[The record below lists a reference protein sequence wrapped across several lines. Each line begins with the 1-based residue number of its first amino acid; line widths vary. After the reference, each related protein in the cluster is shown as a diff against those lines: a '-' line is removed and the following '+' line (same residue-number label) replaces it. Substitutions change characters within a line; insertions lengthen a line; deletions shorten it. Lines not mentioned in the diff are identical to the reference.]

1 MSTIKIGDRVVQ
13 TTDRSGRIR
22 GGIDSGSRLDQ
33 NPRRTKSDTQIV
45 QDQIKKI
52 KDIEQQ
58 FKGVDDNR
66 SKFLALSTPKAI
78 FEDAQNRRIQNRRRA
93 QILDDLKTGKNVNRS
108 EFTGREPKPGTKNSI
123 LTAFGIG
130 TVPTGRSKLREG
142 LTSSEYADFMR
153 QAYQAN
159 PGMMESLFPF
169 ASGKMI
175 RNVSRLAP
183 GIGTLQNL
191 ASAAKEKTGGFLNRF
206 FPGLLPSSGI
216 ATTKQAQPTLAEL
229 AENAFRFASFRTAP
243 TNIKDI
249 KADNYFDKRM
259 NQLQAIKLFSGFPA
273 TVQSQGLFTNFEG
286 TPMISSD
293 PNVTSLFD
301 PGAVRFKS
309 DTDAIDQIIKQ
320 SKTPPDIDVFPG
332 LRNFTPSEQMDAVR
346 GFKSLRGIDTIPF
359 PTLDQFQ
366 QIREQSKT
374 PPDIDVSMEGIA
386 PVKSKTFYFNT
397 PNNLN
402 QTGSTLTGLPGNA
415 SIAQQKEFFERA
427 IRGNA
432 PGVPDR
438 IGEIY
443 QNLLDSGVLSS
454 SEALQYGSFV
464 RNLPPPSNT
473 YGLNPNI
480 KPGIE
485 AIDLQGNFPG
495 VL

>member
-1 MSTIKIGDRVVQ
+1 MSTIKIGDKVVQ

-33 NPRRTKSDTQIV
+33 NPQRTKSDTQIV
-45 QDQIKKI
+45 QEQVKKI
-52 KDIEQQ
+52 QDIEEQ

-66 SKFLALSTPKAI
+66 SKFLALSTPKAT
-78 FEDAQNRRIQNRRRA
+78 FEEAQNRRIQNRRRA
-93 QILDDLKTGKNVNRS
+93 EVLDALKIGKNVDRS
-108 EFTGREPKPGTKNSI
+108 LFTGRKPKEGTKSSI
-123 LTAFGIG
+123 LNAFGIG
-130 TVPTGRSKLREG
+130 TVKTGKPKLREG
-142 LTSSEYADFMR
+142 LSSADYAEFMGK
-153 QAYQAN
+153 AFEAN
-159 PGMMESLFPF
+159 PRMMESLFPF

-229 AENAFRFASFRTAP
+229 AENAYRFASFRSAP

-249 KADNYFDKRM
+249 KADNAFDKRM

-320 SKTPPDIDVFPG
+320 SKTPPDIDV
-332 LRNFTPSEQMDAVR
+332 
-346 GFKSLRGIDTIPF
+346 
-359 PTLDQFQ
+359 
-366 QIREQSKT
+366 
-374 PPDIDVSMEGIA
+374 SMEGIA
-386 PVKSKTFYFNT
+386 PVLNT
-397 PNNLN
+397 SNTLN
-402 QTGSTLTGLPGNA
+402 QTGSTAPLLGNA
-415 SIAQQKEFFERA
+415 SIAQQKEFFENA
-427 IRGNA
+427 IRGNVA
-432 PGVPDR
+432 GVPDR

-443 QNLLDSGVLSS
+443 QNLLDSGALSTT
-454 SEALQYGSFV
+454 EALQYGSFV

-473 YGLNPNI
+473 YGLSPEI

-485 AIDLQGNFPG
+485 GIDLEGNFPG

>member
-1 MSTIKIGDRVVQ
+1 MSTIKIGDKVVQ

-33 NPRRTKSDTQIV
+33 NPQRTKTDTQIV

-52 KDIEQQ
+52 KDIEEQ

-66 SKFLALSTPKAI
+66 SKFLALSTPKAT
-78 FEDAQNRRIQNRRRA
+78 FEEAQNRRIQNRRRA
-93 QILDDLKTGKNVNRS
+93 EVLDALKIGKNVDRS
-108 EFTGREPKPGTKNSI
+108 LFTGREPKTGTKNSL
-123 LTAFGIG
+123 LTALGIG
-130 TVPTGRSKLREG
+130 TVTTGKPKLRTG
-142 LTSSEYADFMR
+142 LSSADYAEFMGK
-153 QAYQAN
+153 AFEAN

-169 ASGKMI
+169 ASGRTI

-229 AENAFRFASFRTAP
+229 AENAYRFGSFRSAP

-249 KADNYFDKRM
+249 KADNEK
-259 NQLQAIKLFSGFPA
+259 K
-273 TVQSQGLFTNFEG
+273 
-286 TPMISSD
+286 
-293 PNVTSLFD
+293 
-301 PGAVRFKS
+301 
-309 DTDAIDQIIKQ
+309 
-320 SKTPPDIDVFPG
+320 DVYS
-332 LRNFTPSEQMDAVR
+332 NFTPTEAQFMFSMFPNRFGLFGGRQLEGQDFELNFPPATLFSTDSQRPNFFRDER
-346 GFKSLRGIDTIPF
+346 G
-359 PTLDQFQ
+359 LDVSNA
-366 QIREQSKT
+366 IKEASRPENL
-374 PPDIDVSMEGIA
+374 PNIDVSMEGIA
-386 PVKSKTFYFNT
+386 PVLNT
-397 PNNLN
+397 SNNLN
-402 QTGSTLTGLPGNA
+402 QTGSTLTGLTNNP

-427 IRGNA
+427 IRGNVA
-432 PGVPDR
+432 GVPAS
-438 IGEIY
+438 IGQIY
-443 QNLLDSGVLSS
+443 QNLLDSGALST

-473 YGLNPNI
+473 YGLSPEI

-485 AIDLQGNFPG
+485 GIDLQGNFPG

>member
-1 MSTIKIGDRVVQ
+1 MPHGGYHGTIKSGGRVIQ
-13 TTDRSGRIR
+13 EGFKDRSGTFQVR
-22 GGIDSGSRLDQ
+22 GGIDDKSRLDQ
-33 NPRRTKSDTQIV
+33 NPQRTKTDTQIV

-52 KDIEQQ
+52 KDIEDQ

-66 SKFLALSTPKAI
+66 SKFLALSTPKAT
-78 FEDAQNRRIQNRRRA
+78 FQEAQNRRIQNRRRA
-93 QILDDLKTGKNVNRS
+93 EVLDALKIGKNVDRS
-108 EFTGREPKPGTKNSI
+108 LFTGREPREGTKSSI
-123 LTAFGIG
+123 LNAFGIG
-130 TVPTGRSKLREG
+130 TVSTGKPKLREG
-142 LTSSEYADFMR
+142 LSSAEYANFMR

-159 PGMMESLFPF
+159 PAMMESLFPF
-169 ASGKMI
+169 ASGSTI
-175 RNVSRLAP
+175 RNLSRFAP

-216 ATTKQAQPTLAEL
+216 ATTKQAQPSLADL
-229 AENAFRFASFRTAP
+229 AENAFRFASFRSAP

-249 KADNYFDKRM
+249 KADNAFDKRM

-320 SKTPPDIDVFPG
+320 SKTPPDIDV
-332 LRNFTPSEQMDAVR
+332 
-346 GFKSLRGIDTIPF
+346 
-359 PTLDQFQ
+359 
-366 QIREQSKT
+366 
-374 PPDIDVSMEGIA
+374 SMEGIA
-386 PVKSKTFYFNT
+386 PVLNT
-397 PNNLN
+397 SNTLN
-402 QTGSTLTGLPGNA
+402 QTGSTAPLLGNA
-415 SIAQQKEFFERA
+415 SIAQQKEFFENA
-427 IRGNA
+427 IRGNVA
-432 PGVPDR
+432 GVPDR

-443 QNLLDSGVLSS
+443 KNLLDSGALSTT
-454 SEALQYGSFV
+454 EALQYGSFV
-464 RNLPPPSNT
+464 RNLPPPRNT
-473 YGLNPNI
+473 YGLDPNI

>member
-33 NPRRTKSDTQIV
+33 NPQRTKSDTQIV
-45 QDQIKKI
+45 QEQVKKI
-52 KDIEQQ
+52 QDIEEQ

-66 SKFLALSTPKAI
+66 SKFLALSTPKAT
-78 FEDAQNRRIQNRRRA
+78 FEEAQNRRIQNRRRA
-93 QILDDLKTGKNVNRS
+93 EVLDALKIGKNVDRS
-108 EFTGREPKPGTKNSI
+108 LFTGRKPKEGTKSSI
-123 LTAFGIG
+123 LNAFGIG
-130 TVPTGRSKLREG
+130 TVKTGKPKLREG
-142 LTSSEYADFMR
+142 LSSADYAEFMGK
-153 QAYQAN
+153 AFEAN
-159 PGMMESLFPF
+159 PRMMESLFPF

-229 AENAFRFASFRTAP
+229 AENAFRFASFRNAP

-249 KADNYFDKRM
+249 KKDNELKSRID
-259 NQLQAIKLFSGFPA
+259 QLSAIKLFSGFPG
-273 TVQSQGLFTNFEG
+273 TPIPTEGGGFGIG
-286 TPMISSD
+286 TPMISSS
-293 PNVTSLFD
+293 PEITSLFQL
-301 PGAVRFKS
+301 PFRKGEIGFNPNL
-309 DTDAIDQIIKQ
+309 TDQIIQQ
-320 SKTPPDIDVFPG
+320 SKTPP
-332 LRNFTPSEQMDAVR
+332 N
-346 GFKSLRGIDTIPF
+346 
-359 PTLDQFQ
+359 
-366 QIREQSKT
+366 
-374 PPDIDVSMEGIA
+374 IDVSMEGIA
-386 PVKSKTFYFNT
+386 PVLNT
-397 PNNLN
+397 SNNLN
-402 QTGSTLTGLPGNA
+402 QTGSTLTGLTGDS

-427 IRGNA
+427 IRGNV

-443 QNLLDSGVLSS
+443 QNLLDSGALSS

-485 AIDLQGNFPG
+485 GIDLEGNFPG